1 MGMPLSSTKIDSI
14 PLAPLVC
21 CRTVE
26 QAFRIPL
33 SAQPHPLAPR
43 QFADQLVGVESQHC
57 ALPAGPHHG
66 LRAGRRAV
74 EPVPRNS

>member
-33 SAQPHPLAPR
+33 SAQPHPRAPR
-43 QFADQLVGVESQHC
+43 QFADQLVGIES
-57 ALPAGPHHG
+57 
-66 LRAGRRAV
+66 
-74 EPVPRNS
+74 